1 MDFTK
6 PSTTDN
12 YSTGFVPNL
21 QANQTALARWLD
33 LTQETI
39 TGTPPQYTKA
49 YNRSTGYIQEYNS
62 GWANLAMNITG
73 AAGTATTAASATNS
87 SFSTLASAS
96 EGQLIAKLT
105 SYNDVVLFNNST
117 HWGIRSTGA
126 GGDAF
131 SYTRGTS
138 TFQFNGNCTG
148 NAATSSSCSG
158 NAATVTN
165 GVYTTGNQ
173 SIAGDK
179 TFTGNIYSSGVVQL
193 TRDSAS
199 NDPTGPISV
208 TRGTAS
214 NFAYYG
220 LTRAGSSSYKIG
232 ITTTNLF
239 VIGTGTAGA
248 DGAITSN
255 LLTVDSSNGNLVAT
269 GNVTAYSDKRLKTD
283 LVKIT
288 SALDKVEQLTGYIYT
303 RTDTKARQTG
313 LLSQDVQAV
322 LPEAVDDTGEYQSLA
337 YGNLLGLIVEA
348 IKELRQEVKA
358 LK

>member
-1 MDFTK
+1 MNFTK
-6 PSTTDN
+6 PDTTDN
-12 YSTGFVPNL
+12 YSTGFVPNIQL
-21 QANQTALARWLD
+21 NQTALARWLD

-62 GWANLAMNITG
+62 GWANLPMNITG
-73 AAGTATTAASATNS
+73 LAGTATTAANATNS

-117 HWGIRSTGA
+117 NWGIRSTGA

-131 SYTRGTS
+131 TYNRSSGIFT
-138 TFQFNGNCTG
+138 FNGNCTG
-148 NAATSSSCSG
+148 NAATSTTCSG
-158 NAATVTN
+158 NAGTVTN

-173 SIAGDK
+173 SIAGNK
-179 TFTGNIYSSGVVQL
+179 TFTAVTYSTGGFQL
-193 TRDSAS
+193 SLDSAT
-199 NDPTGPISV
+199 NDPYGPISV

-220 LTRAGSSSYKIG
+220 LSRYGSQQYKIG
-232 ITTTNLF
+232 ITTTNAF
-239 VIGTGTAGA
+239 VVGTGTAGA
-248 DGAITSN
+248 DGLITSN
-255 LLTVDSSNGNLVAT
+255 LLTVDSSGNITALA
-269 GNVTAYSDKRLKTD
+269 NVTAYSDKRLKTD

-322 LPEAVDDTGEYQSLA
+322 LPEAVDDTGEYQTLA